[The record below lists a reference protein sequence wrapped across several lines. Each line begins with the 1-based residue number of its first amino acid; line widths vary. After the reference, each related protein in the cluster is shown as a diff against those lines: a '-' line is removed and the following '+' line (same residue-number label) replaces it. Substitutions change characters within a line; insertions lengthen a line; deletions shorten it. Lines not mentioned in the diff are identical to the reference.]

1 MSPDTAAAGDGTDR
15 TSPDL
20 SAALDAVRRSA
31 LQLLADLPRQPSAL
45 RIRAGEL
52 TLEAEW
58 SAAEPAVAT
67 AVPPAPAGSA
77 AATPAAEAVADSG
90 QHFVRAPTVGVFYR
104 APEPG
109 AKPFVTEG
117 DIVSPGQQ
125 VGIVEAMKLMIPV
138 NADVH
143 GTVVAMLRE
152 DGAGVEYDERLIALA
167 PLDAG

>member
-1 MSPDTAAAGDGTDR
+1 MSPDTAVAGDGSDR

-20 SAALDAVRRSA
+20 PAALDAVRRSA

-58 SAAEPAVAT
+58 STAGPAVAAAEP
-67 AVPPAPAGSA
+67 PAPLGS
-77 AATPAAEAVADSG
+77 AATPAVEAVADSG

-143 GTVVAMLRE
+143 GTVVAVLRD
-152 DGAGVEYDERLIALA
+152 DGAGVEYDERLLALA
-167 PLDAG
+167 PFGAE